1 MNDSAQNRSLAA
13 ALAVRNQGS
22 RLYGKPLQNLHV
34 ESGKT
39 ILSNIID
46 CLETV
51 SCINQVVL
59 GIAEGIDN
67 STFINYAKNS
77 SLPYIVGNEID
88 VLGRLISCGER
99 VGATD
104 IFRVTSESP
113 FPSYNFINNAWQ
125 QHIKSDADATF
136 FDDVVDG
143 CGFEI
148 IKLQALK
155 KAHNEGEDR
164 HRSELC
170 TLYLRE
176 NTDQFD
182 LMKVDAP
189 SHFDRK
195 DLRLT
200 VDNPEDLILCKA
212 VYNNFFEM
220 APKIPLDKIIEF
232 LDMNPELIE
241 ITKPLTEVGYESMY
255 IWKDDEKK

>member
-1 MNDSAQNRSLAA
+1 MA

-22 RLYGKPLQNLHV
+22 RLYGKPLQNLHI

-46 CLETV
+46 CLNTV
-51 SCINQVVL
+51 SCISDVVL
-59 GIAEGIDN
+59 GIAEGADN
-67 STFINYAKNS
+67 ATYINYAKNT
-77 SLPYIVGNEID
+77 SLSFIEGDEVD
-88 VLGRLISCGER
+88 VLGRLIACGEKED
-99 VGATD
+99 ATD
-104 IFRVTSESP
+104 IFRITSESP
-113 FPSYNFINNAWQ
+113 FPSYDFISEVWE
-125 QHIKSDADATF
+125 QHIGRNADATF

-148 IKLQALK
+148 IKIGALK
-155 KAHNEGEDR
+155 TAHNNGEDR

-176 NTDQFD
+176 NADQFNII
-182 LMKVDAP
+182 KVEAP
-189 SHFDRK
+189 IDFNRK

-212 VYNNFFEM
+212 VYKNFIEM
-220 APKIPLDKIIEF
+220 APRIPLDKIIEF

-241 ITKPLTEVGYESMY
+241 LTKSLTEVGYESMY
-255 IWKDDEKK
+255 IWRDNEKK